1 MAPRKKTT
9 KKSSA
14 KKATTK
20 KAAPRQRKL
29 LRDNIQ
35 GISKPSLRRILLK
48 AAVRRVE
55 GSVYDNLRAL
65 IKDDVEKILKAS
77 LSNMQGDHRK
87 TLVVR
92 DASRGIEAACGV
104 KIAAGDKPKA
114 KSCKVKT
121 KAKKA

>member
-9 KKSSA
+9 KKA
-14 KKATTK
+14 TKKTTAK

-35 GISKPSLRRILLK
+35 GLTKPALRRILLK

-55 GSVYDNLRAL
+55 GTVYDHLRVL
-65 IKDDVEKILKAS
+65 IKMHVEKILAAS
-77 LSNMQGDHRK
+77 LTNMEGAHRK
-87 TLVVR
+87 TLTVR

-104 KIAAGDKPKA
+104 KIAVGDKPKA
-114 KSCKVKT
+114 KSCKVKS